1 MTLGVTFVANNLGNP
16 GQATNVCIVFKN
28 PNVLAVEIEPA
39 FWTLWTSSLNLKLI
53 KIPFTDQ
60 HFPARGKNTGD
71 VQNHSWDS
79 CKAKAK
85 LIGQCRFIKN
95 ALLCRITSDIH
106 SNI

>member
-1 MTLGVTFVANNLGNP
+1 MGNSI
-16 GQATNVCIVFKN
+16 QATNVYFVFWN
-28 PNVLAVEIEPA
+28 PSVLTVEIEPVIS
-39 FWTLWTSSLNLKLI
+39 TLWTSSLNLILI

-60 HFPARGKNTGD
+60 DFAARGKNIGD